1 MAKATKCRDLRPLRQ
16 IHFKETKNHAR
27 ALEQVAK
34 SLGEKLPS
42 KSCKPVTQLVKEG
55 VRVIAKRLV
64 SSEQDS
70 ALIAVGRKIEQFEIN
85 AYTLLCAHAE
95 EMEWTHETA
104 LLTSILETGE
114 TG

>member
-1 MAKATKCRDLRPLRQ
+1 M
-16 IHFKETKNHAR
+16 
-27 ALEQVAK
+27 
-34 SLGEKLPS
+34 
-42 KSCKPVTQLVKEG
+42 
-55 VRVIAKRLV
+55 IAKRLV

-70 ALIAVGRKIEQFEIN
+70 ALIAVGRKIEQFEIG